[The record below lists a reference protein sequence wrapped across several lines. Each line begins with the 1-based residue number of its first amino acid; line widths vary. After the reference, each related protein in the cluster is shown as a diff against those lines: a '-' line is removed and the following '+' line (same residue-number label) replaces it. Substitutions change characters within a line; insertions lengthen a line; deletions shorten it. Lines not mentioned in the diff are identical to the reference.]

1 MTSFLNLSLK
11 DDINN
16 NKNKTTPQS
25 VVAIGVLQQTFR
37 KFNQYCLDWIHW
49 RKTIKMDEPMLGG
62 DKSGSGSVHE
72 PLVPDE
78 ISEEF
83 YFDLCNKLKEIQ
95 KIFKI
100 KDIQEHVD
108 NLERIILVCEYFQ
121 EKLAE
126 EEKKCVGLQNNVVEA
141 NQKYVDV
148 IELSSLDKEAINELR
163 EVIEHAWRQK
173 DAAQLREQE
182 AMDESTM
189 LREKM
194 EHMEVLL
201 QRYMDQS
208 RSKFNE

>member
-1 MTSFLNLSLK
+1 
-11 DDINN
+11 
-16 NKNKTTPQS
+16 
-25 VVAIGVLQQTFR
+25 
-37 KFNQYCLDWIHW
+37 
-49 RKTIKMDEPMLGG
+49 MDEPMLGG

-72 PLVPDE
+72 PLVPEE
-78 ISEEF
+78 ITEEF
-83 YFDLCNKLKEIQ
+83 YYDLCNKLKEIQ

-126 EEKKCVGLQNNVVEA
+126 EERKCENLQTSVVEA
-141 NQKYVDV
+141 NQKYTDV

-163 EVIEHAWRQK
+163 GVIEHAWRQK

-208 RSKFNE
+208 RSKFTE

>member
-1 MTSFLNLSLK
+1 M
-11 DDINN
+11 
-16 NKNKTTPQS
+16 
-25 VVAIGVLQQTFR
+25 
-37 KFNQYCLDWIHW
+37 
-49 RKTIKMDEPMLGG
+49 MGG
-62 DKSGSGSVHE
+62 DKSGSGSVNE

-78 ISEEF
+78 ITEEF
-83 YFDLCNKLKEIQ
+83 YDDLCNKLKEIQ

-108 NLERIILVCEYFQ
+108 NLERIMLVCEYFQ

-126 EEKKCVGLQNNVVEA
+126 EEKKCEALQNDVAEA

-148 IELSSLDKEAINELR
+148 IELSSVDKEAIAELR
-163 EVIEHAWRQK
+163 GVIEHAWRQK

-182 AMDESTM
+182 ANDETTM

-194 EHMEVLL
+194 ENMEFLL

>member
-1 MTSFLNLSLK
+1 
-11 DDINN
+11 
-16 NKNKTTPQS
+16 
-25 VVAIGVLQQTFR
+25 
-37 KFNQYCLDWIHW
+37 
-49 RKTIKMDEPMLGG
+49 MDEPMLGG
-62 DKSGSGSVHE
+62 EKSGSGSVHE

-78 ISEEF
+78 ITEEF

-108 NLERIILVCEYFQ
+108 NLDRIMLVCEYFQ
-121 EKLAE
+121 DKLAD
-126 EEKKCVGLQNNVVEA
+126 EEKKCENLEGNVVEA
-141 NQKYVDV
+141 NQKYLEV

-182 AMDESTM
+182 AMDETSM

-194 EHMEVLL
+194 EHTEVLL

-208 RSKFNE
+208 RSKFTE